1 MIKRLA
7 QHKIGFQKSGVSAA
21 DIGLINSTNID
32 LDSGL
37 GTPQGMVTEDA
48 FGVNVINNY
57 DYDCLDPV
65 VNNEEYDLGSL

>member
-7 QHKIGFQKSGVSAA
+7 QHKLGFQKSGVSAA
-21 DIGLINSTNID
+21 DIGLIN